1 MQSVIAAVFLL
12 LASQA
17 VSAQICQAPKSEQVF
32 YLTSGMA
39 DFFVANDFDQGKIL
53 IVFKSDNGV
62 GDHWSIVDIVS
73 GITYINTVEKGCVYR
88 QFSQEQNEIFYQCLP
103 DDASL
108 ERSGDVD
115 FYYMTR
121 PEFTW
126 LVGMKPVEGTEFY
139 FRHFSRFYDENVVD
153 KEITFGVTYK
163 YSLGI
168 SDPTIFDK
176 DLSVCVEAPLG
187 QQSY

>member
-1 MQSVIAAVFLL
+1 MLTIHLTDDTQVRYQSYSDIIQCINSISFTKYK
-12 LASQA
+12 
-17 VSAQICQAPKSEQVF
+17 SA
-32 YLTSGMA
+32 TS
-39 DFFVANDFDQGKIL
+39 VLWIYQL
-53 IVFKSDNGV
+53 VLPPL
-62 GDHWSIVDIVS
+62 
-73 GITYINTVEKGCVYR
+73 
-88 QFSQEQNEIFYQCLP
+88 QLIFYQCLP

-139 FRHFSRFYDENVVD
+139 FRHFSRFYDENVVA